1 VRDKCVTTFI
11 NFLKKLNFM
20 KKLFFTVLAI
30 FVFSSI
36 FAQSKG
42 YEKTI
47 EIGGNFGLDNMTNYS
62 LNISMINGYRF
73 NDNLFMGI
81 GAGYRYT
88 DALYYKSYIAG
99 VKDECNDSRDLIPVF
114 FRIKANLTKGKV
126 SPFFV
131 GDVGYSIDLGGNSNR
146 TVEGFMCDPAFG
158 IDFKLNDKKTALY
171 FMTGVNIQKS
181 KYYFIGGQSTTQEEI
196 KSNGYA
202 VEFRLG
208 IRF

>member
-1 VRDKCVTTFI
+1 
-11 NFLKKLNFM
+11 M

-36 FAQSKG
+36 FAQNKG

-62 LNISMINGYRF
+62 FNISMINGYRF
-73 NDNLFMGI
+73 NDNLFTGI
-81 GAGYRYT
+81 GVGYRYT
-88 DALYYKSYIAG
+88 DALYCESDITG
-99 VKDECNDSRDLIPVF
+99 KDNDGKDLIPVF
-114 FRIKANLTKGKV
+114 FRIKVNLTKGKV

-131 GDVGYSIDLGGNSNR
+131 GDAGYSIDLGGHPYR

-181 KYYFIGGQSTTQEEI
+181 KYYYFRVNSDIPMEEII

-202 VEFRLG
+202 IEFRLG

>member
-1 VRDKCVTTFI
+1 
-11 NFLKKLNFM
+11 M

-36 FAQSKG
+36 FAQNKG

-62 LNISMINGYRF
+62 FNISMINGYRF
-73 NDNLFMGI
+73 NDNLFTGI
-81 GAGYRYT
+81 GVGYRYT
-88 DALYYKSYIAG
+88 DALYCESDITG
-99 VKDECNDSRDLIPVF
+99 KDNDGKDLIPVF
-114 FRIKANLTKGKV
+114 FRIKVNLTKGKV

-131 GDVGYSIDLGGNSNR
+131 GDAGYSIDLGDNPYR

-181 KYYFIGGQSTTQEEI
+181 KYYYFRVNSDIPMEEII

-202 VEFRLG
+202 IEFRLG